1 MAGKKGGNVI
11 GFDPLAWMK
20 QPDVPVTDAA
30 IAPPAVAVS
39 TTSAESAVVPATVPG
54 QAVIALHDSLT
65 IEHAV
70 ALHGELSRH
79 LSARDIVL
87 EAGQVRRIDTAGVQL
102 LVAFVRQAQQRGAV
116 VSWRSA
122 PPVLHEAWRR
132 LGLASAQ
139 PLA

>member
-20 QPDVPVTDAA
+20 QPEAPVMEGAT
-30 IAPPAVAVS
+30 APPAVAVS
-39 TTSAESAVVPATVPG
+39 TAPAESAVSPATVPD
-54 QAVIALHDSLT
+54 QVVIALHDSLT
-65 IEHAV
+65 IEHAA

-79 LSARDIVL
+79 LSAHDIVL
-87 EAGQVRRIDTAGVQL
+87 DAAQVRRIDTAGVQL
-102 LVAFVRQAQQRGAV
+102 LVAFVCQAQQRGAA
-116 VSWRSA
+116 VSWRST

-132 LGLASAQ
+132 LGMESAQ